1 VYTNKG
7 VVILSLN
14 TVSVFFP
21 KNMKPEET
29 RRSIDVIDKLLPE
42 TSFHISF
49 YQSQEEEI
57 LEYIIQLPEK
67 FFSHFNIHILNTK
80 QYYTPTVV
88 KALNFIESLGVTI
101 IEHQLLTGDDGFA
114 NRKIFEQFI
123 SRILRNTNE
132 LLVFYNNDPKQ
143 ISKLLLPITIAEIY
157 NKRPYICKNNINN
170 EIIPFERNLI

>member
-1 VYTNKG
+1 M
-7 VVILSLN
+7 SLN

-21 KNMKPEET
+21 KNMKSEET

-57 LEYIIQLPEK
+57 LEYIIQLPTN
-67 FFSHFNIHILNTK
+67 FFSHITIHILNTNE
-80 QYYTPTVV
+80 YYTQTIIN
-88 KALNFIESLGVTI
+88 ALNFIESLGVTI
-101 IEHQLLTGDDGFA
+101 VQHELTTDNEGYA
-114 NRKIFEQFI
+114 TRKVFEQFI

-143 ISKLLLPITIAEIY
+143 ISKLLLPITIAENY
-157 NKRPYICKNNINN
+157 NKRPFICKNNINN
-170 EIIPFERNLI
+170 KIIPFERNFI